1 MVADGGL
8 RLKAGKFFACL
19 AMVGAGAIAGTLSG
33 GYTNAARTPDV
44 VPAQAATDRSP
55 AVAQMASV
63 AAIQDDTAEPRSNT
77 TTISKSAIRTVS
89 AAPAPE
95 AARAEPAPTA
105 IVALRFPNQWQQQS
119 DRSTSGDNDPPA
131 QVMAFAAEPRAVEQQ
146 VEPVPPAAASASGFQ
161 LASVDRAAEPAP
173 MPKRMA
179 KPAPPK
185 PAVLFNDAQLA
196 SIKARLRLTRDQES
210 LWPKVEEALRAISWK
225 IATQHK
231 GIVRGN
237 QAAMIDPNSAEV
249 AQLKSAAFPLIMS
262 MREDQKQEVRQLAH
276 TMGLK
281 QVASMF

>member
-33 GYTNAARTPDV
+33 GNTNAARTPDV
-44 VPAQAATDRSP
+44 VPAQAATDSSP

-77 TTISKSAIRTVS
+77 TTISKSVVRTVS
-89 AAPAPE
+89 TAPVPE
-95 AARAEPAPTA
+95 AAPAEPAPTA
-105 IVALRFPNQWQQQS
+105 IVAMRFPNQWQQQPA
-119 DRSTSGDNDPPA
+119 RSTSGDNDPPA
-131 QVMAFAAEPRAVEQQ
+131 QVLAFAA
-146 VEPVPPAAASASGFQ
+146 EPVPPAAASASGFQ

-196 SIKARLRLTRDQES
+196 SIKARLRLTRDQEL
-210 LWPKVEEALRAISWK
+210 LWPKVEDALRAISWK
-225 IATQHK
+225 LATQQK
-231 GIVRGN
+231 GGRARQPGFDDRS
-237 QAAMIDPNSAEV
+237 QQRRSRAAEV
-249 AQLKSAAFPLIMS
+249 GGIPADHEHARGPEA
-262 MREDQKQEVRQLAH
+262 
-276 TMGLK
+276 
-281 QVASMF
+281 

>member
-33 GYTNAARTPDV
+33 GNTNAARTLDV

-55 AVAQMASV
+55 AVARTASV
-63 AAIQDDTAEPRSNT
+63 AAIQDDTAGPRSNT
-77 TTISKSAIRTVS
+77 TTISKTSIRTVS
-89 AAPAPE
+89 AAPAP
-95 AARAEPAPTA
+95 TA
-105 IVALRFPNQWQQQS
+105 IVAMRFPNQWQQQS
-119 DRSTSGDNDPPA
+119 VRSASGDNDPPA
-131 QVMAFAAEPRAVEQQ
+131 QVMAFAAEPRAVDQQ
-146 VEPVPPAAASASGFQ
+146 AEPVPPAAASASGF
-161 LASVDRAAEPAP
+161 
-173 MPKRMA
+173 
-179 KPAPPK
+179 
-185 PAVLFNDAQLA
+185 QLA

-249 AQLKSAAFPLIMS
+249 ARLKSAAFPLIMS